1 MPTVPLA
8 SPSSPSPDR
17 TNRLDRSRAT
27 CYTGSKPSD
36 VRGLQGGTS
45 MQHLWPNDSHDDGNA
60 LARLLHTVLKEVG
73 AGLSAFV
80 VAFVAFIVFW
90 VAAALLL
97 HQLAP

>member
-1 MPTVPLA
+1 
-8 SPSSPSPDR
+8 
-17 TNRLDRSRAT
+17 
-27 CYTGSKPSD
+27 
-36 VRGLQGGTS
+36 

-60 LARLLHTVLKEVG
+60 LAGLLHTVLKEVG
-73 AGLSAFV
+73 VGLSAFV